1 MNSIEFQLPLNS
13 TPPYTIYVCDGF
25 GNNCV
30 FLALSPT
37 NQPTSP
43 IYLPPQFNNAPM
55 IIIKIVDALNCVT
68 EKTYFCGINEPAEQ
82 EILDAFLIDGSY
94 LMVGEDFYL
103 KFV

>member
-1 MNSIEFQLPLNS
+1 
-13 TPPYTIYVCDGF
+13 
-25 GNNCV
+25 
-30 FLALSPT
+30 
-37 NQPTSP
+37 
-43 IYLPPQFNNAPM
+43 M